1 MVLVAPTHPV
11 RLPAVARRVPPG
23 VFCLEGPWSS
33 RLTDRSTVRPLLEL
47 LDNLGLIRFIHRDAA
62 TLEEFSQ
69 HLRRWLQRQYQAYG
83 LGWLAFHGDPG
94 GIYVGRRFVTLEQ
107 IAGIAGPRCA
117 RRILFF
123 GSCGTLEV
131 SEPRLRSFLQA
142 TRARAV
148 CGYTEQEVGWLESAA
163 FELNLIEALT
173 RYQRIDAGFRWLRK
187 HHGYAWR
194 RLGFRCM
201 W

>member
-1 MVLVAPTHPV
+1 
-11 RLPAVARRVPPG
+11 

-33 RLTDRSTVRPLLEL
+33 RLTDRSSVRPLLEL
-47 LDNLGLIRFIHRDAA
+47 LDNLGLIRFIHRDAS
-62 TLEEFSQ
+62 TLEEFSRYLTQ
-69 HLRRWLQRQYQAYG
+69 WLQRQYQGYG
-83 LGWLAFHGDPG
+83 FGWLAFHGDPG

-107 IAGIAGPRCA
+107 IAEITGARLA

-131 SEPRLRSFLQA
+131 PQPRLDAFMRA
-142 TRARAV
+142 TKVRAI
-148 CGYTEQEVGWLESAA
+148 CGYSESEVGWLESAA
-163 FELNLIEALT
+163 FELNLIEAVT
-173 RYQRIDAGFRWLRK
+173 RYDRVDAGFNWLRK

-194 RLGFRCM
+194 RLGFRCL